1 MSLAQLKDEA
11 TQLTVEQRRELVA
24 FLIALDTEQDEAFK
38 QKLAAK
44 IRDRD
49 PSKWMDLDDEW
60 DGDATYPPFP
70 L

>member
-11 TQLTVEQRRELVA
+11 AHLSSEQRRELVA
-24 FLIALDTEQDEAFK
+24 FLIALETEQDEAFK

-49 PSKWMDLDDEW
+49 PAKWVDLDDAQKRYAE
-60 DGDATYPPFP
+60 
-70 L
+70 

>member
-11 TQLTVEQRRELVA
+11 AHLSSEQRRELVA
-24 FLIALDTEQDEAFK
+24 FLIALATEQDEAFK

-49 PSKWMDLDDEW
+49 PAKWVDLDDAQKRYAE
-60 DGDATYPPFP
+60 
-70 L
+70 